1 MSELKLHIK
10 LFSDLAHAPKKSEP
24 KATGY
29 DLRCMLAFS
38 VPAFSAVKI
47 PLGFAMEI
55 VGNGILIDAQIRP
68 RSSVS
73 AKGINIP
80 TGTIEMDYRG
90 ELIVC
95 LQNIT
100 PKVIDF
106 QQGEK
111 IAQLVFGIYANPDVQ
126 IKTEL
131 SETERGAGGFGSTG
145 IF

>member
-1 MSELKLHIK
+1 
-10 LFSDLAHAPKKSEP
+10 
-24 KATGY
+24 
-29 DLRCMLAFS
+29 
-38 VPAFSAVKI
+38 
-47 PLGFAMEI
+47 
-55 VGNGILIDAQIRP
+55 
-68 RSSVS
+68 
-73 AKGINIP
+73 
-80 TGTIEMDYRG
+80 MDYRG